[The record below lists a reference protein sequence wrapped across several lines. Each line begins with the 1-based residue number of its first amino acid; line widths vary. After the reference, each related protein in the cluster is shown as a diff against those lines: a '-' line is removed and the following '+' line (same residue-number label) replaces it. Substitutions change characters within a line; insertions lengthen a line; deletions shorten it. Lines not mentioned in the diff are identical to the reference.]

1 MKINISNKKAS
12 ILVVNFN
19 NAKYLSK
26 CINSVLKQS
35 YKNKEIIIVDDN
47 SSDKSLEVVKKFR
60 NKVHLI
66 KNYKKTGLSFFDQ
79 MNAYYLGYKKSKGQ
93 VIFFVDSDDFFHKK
107 KVSIMMEYFLNN
119 KSKNI
124 LYDLPIKV
132 VGKKNFTVSLKK
144 KFLKNYWPFLP
155 PTSCFAMRRFYFKK
169 IFKLISNKKF
179 SDIWMDFRIVIASK
193 YLFKQYWVVNK
204 NLTYYRQINTNISSK
219 FKFMSKNWWI
229 RRMQAHHYIK
239 YFFIKNNISYKK
251 NFDYFITQFI
261 NFFII

>member
-107 KVSIMMEYFLNN
+107 KVSIMMEYFSNN

-169 IFKLISNKKF
+169 IFKLISNKRF

-219 FKFMSKNWWI
+219 FKFMSKNWWT

-239 YFFIKNNISYKK
+239 YFFIKNNIPYKK